1 MHSRASLSALAAVA
15 LATCALVAATT
26 PLQPQAYATATDP
39 CVVDDDCSF
48 YLSDSWRG
56 GLADTALAV
65 GGSPNAITVGDWD
78 GDGADSVGTRIG
90 AVFNLLAST
99 ETCAATTTFAYG
111 RVGDEV
117 LVGDWDGDG
126 VDTLAVRRGSTFYL
140 RNSLSGGPAEI
151 VFGYG
156 RVGDEV
162 LVGDWDGDGVDTLA
176 VRRGNT
182 FYLRN
187 SLAGG
192 QADHVI
198 TYGRVGDEV
207 LVGDWDGDG
216 VDTLAVRRGSRWH
229 LRNDLRSGV
238 AETTVTYGRP
248 ADTAIVGDWD
258 GNGTD
263 TPGVYRGSRPVRAC
277 NASAIQKEWA
287 ARGGANGSL
296 GAATSAETVV
306 NGITTQTFAGGRLSW
321 TSADGVIATGTGGQ
335 SVGGARFDAA
345 MVISDAEFFNPASM
359 DAAAIRA
366 FLNEKN
372 PSCQAAADGTACLK
386 DYRATTTTMTSAYC
400 SAYQGGN
407 NEDVATVIAKTSA
420 ACGINPRVLLVILQK
435 EQGLVLAT
443 GNTLNATRYAKAT
456 GLFCRDTSPCDPTY
470 AGLPSQIYYAA
481 SRLVQYGVEPDS
493 FNYRAGQVT
502 EVANNPNAGCGSQTV
517 PILNRATA
525 ALYNYTPYV
534 PNKAA
539 LDNMYGSGDACSAYG
554 NRNFWRYYRT
564 WFGTTGV

>member
-1 MHSRASLSALAAVA
+1 MHVRASLSALAAVVMA
-15 LATCALVAATT
+15 IGTLAVATT
-26 PLQPQAYATATDP
+26 PLGTQAFAANGES
-39 CVVDDDCSF
+39 CLAADDCSF

-56 GLADTALAV
+56 GVADTALAV
-65 GGSPNAITVGDWD
+65 GGSPHAAVVGDWD
-78 GDGADSVGTRIG
+78 GDGADSVGTRTG
-90 AVFNLLAST
+90 AAFALLASA
-99 ETCAATTTFAYG
+99 ETCAATTAFSYG

-126 VDTLAVRRGSTFYL
+126 VDTLAVRRGS
-140 RNSLSGGPAEI
+140 
-151 VFGYG
+151 
-156 RVGDEV
+156 
-162 LVGDWDGDGVDTLA
+162 
-176 VRRGNT
+176 T

-238 AETTVTYGRP
+238 AQTTVAYGRA

-263 TPGVYRGSRPVRAC
+263 TPGVYRGARPAHAC
-277 NASAIQKEWA
+277 NASAIQKEWGF
-287 ARGGANGSL
+287 RGGANGPL
-296 GAATSAETVV
+296 GAATSAETVI
-306 NGITTQTFAGGRLSW
+306 NGIATQTFAGGRLSW
-321 TSADGVIATGTGGQ
+321 TAADGVIATGTAGQ
-335 SVGGARFDAA
+335 TVEGARFDAA
-345 MVISDAEFFNPASM
+345 MIISDAEFFNPSSM
-359 DAAAIRA
+359 DAPAIRS
-366 FLNEKN
+366 FLAQKN
-372 PSCQAAADGTACLK
+372 PACVAADDGTACLK
-386 DYRATTTTMTSAYC
+386 DYRATTSTMTSAYC
-400 SAYQGGN
+400 SAYQGGS

-481 SRLVQYGVEPDS
+481 SRLVQYGVEPDA
-493 FNYRAGQVT
+493 FTYRAGQVAA
-502 EVANNPNAGCGSQTV
+502 VGNNPNAGCGSQTV

-534 PNKAA
+534 PNAAA

-564 WFGTTGV
+564 WFGGTGV